1 MNKLFSAFC
10 LTIISSAFA
19 FAQTTGSDYRKSE
32 FFVGYSNQQVDTGA
46 DIDDDFGVD
55 INDRTTFNG
64 FNVSGVYNVNRYVG
78 VKGDFSGAYRSQDFS
93 FATGA
98 GTTANTVNLDTRN
111 SIYNVLGGVQI
122 KDNASDTRVK
132 PFAHVLVG
140 VGHVRSKVS
149 NVTCSNPAVASTICS
164 GFNGETASD
173 TGFAGAF
180 GGGLDIKVNDRID
193 IRAVQVDYNPIRV
206 NEQTGHNFRI
216 GVGIV
221 FK

>member
-10 LTIISSAFA
+10 LMIVSSAFA

-46 DIDDDFGVD
+46 DLDEEFGVD

-64 FNVSGVYNVNRYVG
+64 FNVSGVYNVSRYVG

-98 GTTANTVNLDTRN
+98 GTTANTVTLDTRN
-111 SIYNVLGGVQI
+111 SVYNVLGGVQV

-132 PFAHVLVG
+132 PFAHALVG

-149 NVTCSNPAVASTICS
+149 DVRCSNPAVASTICS

-193 IRAVQVDYNPIRV
+193 IRAIQADYNPIRI
-206 NEQTGHNFRI
+206 NGQTGHNFRF
-216 GVGIV
+216 GVGVV